1 MNCIA
6 TKYGGKR
13 KKKCINKFSLHHN
26 PNFSDSSMSRQVRYT
41 FLALAVVVLNIHFAI
56 GQASFADEAEFKK
69 HANKLFEDDEFE
81 QAYPLFSQL
90 LSVYPKDPDYNYR
103 FGVCTLFASDDK
115 EKAIPFLE
123 FSENKDVEKEVMY
136 YLAKAYHL
144 NYRFDDAIAEYTKY
158 KKVASANKAS
168 KLQVDRQIEMCKN
181 GKQLLHSLKDLS
193 VIEKK
198 EMNKAE
204 FYRAYDISQIGGKLL
219 VKPDEKQFKTAIDK
233 KKKDNSIIYLSK
245 DNNQIFFSSY
255 GEDGTKGK
263 EIFTTNRLENGEFSK
278 PVSLGAPV
286 NTDFDEDYPFLHPNG
301 KDLFFCSK
309 GHNSMGGYDVFKT
322 TYNEATKKWSEPENL
337 DFPINTP
344 DDDILFVT
352 DSSEKQAYFSSAR
365 ASITG
370 KTEVYHINTERK
382 PIDAAVISGN
392 VIKNR
397 DEQKLNLKIT
407 VKNLADNTIIGIYNT
422 LPTDGSYSMNLPNGG
437 KFLFT
442 VESAEFPIQSEVV
455 VIPIQD
461 EFKPIKQEIS
471 YEVKT
476 DKLVVKTIF
485 DGAGGDSNY
494 LMALKFIREK
504 SKMNV
509 NDVVVVVKPEPVV
522 PSEPLVKSTKPQPGT
537 KLSNED
543 IIKIANDDAKVVESE
558 AKDAQEQAD
567 IALMYANQK
576 NEQAQN
582 KSKEASDLFDAARGS
597 SDNVKKQ
604 TLTEK
609 ANATKQ
615 EADQLNEET
624 VNAFNLAKKL
634 ELSAQSKQKEAD
646 LSKEYAK
653 DLEIAVKSKNSTQA
667 MAKLDEQEKKLEELS
682 KENEGVPAIT
692 NSLKL
697 DVETKKKALDKAVQS
712 RNDLKQEIA
721 DNETIIAST
730 KADAEGTKNAD
741 LKKGLMTQIEEL
753 LTENK
758 TKQKELEDK
767 EARVTQAQKEYNG
780 IRNQSELIN
789 SVVEQAKVGSSEVA
803 AATAATIDKNKL
815 EEKVNEIKKSTEA
828 EAYALAAT
836 KLNDTNNQA
845 IVKDTKVNN
854 AQPKTET
861 KELASNNKQTSN
873 PTTNANEKKEVA
885 STTKKENAVNSKVST
900 EVATNKDENELK
912 TEEASNKENSSKLI
926 SQDTSNTKQDSKTL
940 ATESKQDQVKETNS
954 VASKSNKDNTN
965 QPKVENKK
973 ENSVES
979 KEEVKNESATTL
991 SDLNTKFADEIT
1003 ATSKLTNEVEKEKAK
1018 TEVLKNW
1025 NVAINEHIEKQ
1036 KEELKTTSNLD
1047 DKRVL
1052 IKQIS
1057 DAEQLSKDIQSQ
1069 TKESVA
1075 KVEILN
1081 KKVETKS
1088 TDASVT
1094 STNASETKID
1104 EDLSKQEYSVIN
1116 KKYTDE
1122 ISETNKIENNTE
1134 REKAKSVIL
1143 KNWNKTIAD
1152 KITKQ
1157 KEEVATISNPEEKQ
1171 DAIKKIN
1178 EAEALSKEVTAQAK
1192 ESENKLATLK
1202 KNEIAT
1208 ASNSSISNEVKKSEE
1223 VKKDSVENK
1232 QEVKANTEQPIATIS
1247 EAPNVSYESI
1257 NQKYSSEINSTNAIQ
1272 NNVEREQ
1279 KKLEVLNS
1287 WNNEINVKINS
1298 QKADLKTTKNVD
1310 QKKAIVKQINA
1321 AEQYSKELLAQTK
1334 ESNTR
1339 LDSLRKIPSNS
1350 IASNQTSDLNK
1361 ETKND
1366 VNQNSKTSTLESVNK
1381 DTTTNDAKESLENVK
1396 TNQIK
1401 YSSSKAKD
1409 EFVKAE
1415 QVNKQANELSTQSA
1429 ELRSKAESEQNP
1441 EEKQKLMQQSE
1452 ELAKQAENKK
1462 LESNNSVAEI
1472 NKSEFQGNQNQL
1484 EQLANASKN
1493 NKSDDISMA
1502 ELMNDDAK
1510 VFFDKAEKLRKEAES
1525 STTYLAKESALN
1537 DASNNETIAI
1547 EKQQKA
1553 LEIYQKQNPNFV
1565 ASANYK
1571 TSVQKPNSTK
1581 TELKNEAIDQTQKQ
1595 NVVASTTKEDSKKSE
1610 TTNVKGSK
1618 PITQPVT
1625 KDTSNSNSSLAI
1637 VSNNE
1642 KQSKEKEN
1650 KAIENK
1656 VVAKTS
1662 DVKATES
1669 SSSKDEVKDAIQD
1682 TKLVTKTKSKEQATK
1697 KELADNNSNSLA
1709 VNEKVSVNQNKST
1722 LPNLSAIRL
1731 APNELFEKKNTA
1743 VYSAKKP
1750 IPVNEKLPEGLV
1762 YKVQIGA
1769 FKNPIPQNL
1778 FKGITPIAGETTSQG
1793 LTRYMAGVFV
1803 KYTTADF
1810 AKNQIRDFGYRDAFV
1825 VAFLNGK
1832 RIPINQ
1838 ALAMNG
1844 LSPINTN
1851 SKNTEAA
1858 STIQQ
1863 VPTEN
1868 AKIAESSITKQQPS
1882 EPKEIAPTKNITTI
1896 GGGLFY
1902 TVQVGVYSQ
1911 PVTAEKLYNVLSL
1924 YTETAPN
1931 GNLRY
1936 NVGIY
1941 NNTGKAN
1948 EAKVALVETGL
1959 KDAFVTAY
1967 YNGKRI
1973 SLAEAKQLESQGNI
1987 TFANG
1992 PNLNAL
1998 PKFSISNNGQT
2009 IVLPSNE
2016 KSNDIA
2022 SPIVDPKESNKQE
2035 TVNSK
2040 AKNEQS
2046 VIKQKSLNEQGS
2058 QDSTKKESKSLL
2070 LKNNEIKTELG
2081 IIFKVQIGAFKDEVP
2096 LEIANKF
2103 LKVASKGIKNYVD
2116 EKGLTIYTVGS
2127 FSSYEE
2133 ASKMKSELVTA
2144 ELTDAFIVAYN
2155 DGNKISVDEAKT
2167 LLKK

>member
-1 MNCIA
+1 VNCIA

-13 KKKCINKFSLHHN
+13 KKKCIDKFSLHHS
-26 PNFSDSSMSRQVRYT
+26 PNFSDSSMSRQIRYT
-41 FLALAVVVLNIHFAI
+41 FLALAVVLNIHFAI

-181 GKQLLHSLKDLS
+181 GKQLLRSLKDLS

-509 NDVVVVVKPEPVV
+509 NDVVVVVKQEPVV

-537 KLSNED
+537 KLSNEN

-780 IRNQSELIN
+780 IKNQSELIN

-803 AATAATIDKNKL
+803 AATAAAIDKNKL

-828 EAYALAAT
+828 EANALAAT
-836 KLNDTNNQA
+836 KLNETNNQA
-845 IVKDTKVNN
+845 IVKDSKVNN

-873 PTTNANEKKEVA
+873 PTTKANEKKEVA
-885 STTKKENAVNSKVST
+885 STTKDENGLKN
-900 EVATNKDENELK
+900 EVA
-912 TEEASNKENSSKLI
+912 
-926 SQDTSNTKQDSKTL
+926 SNT
-940 ATESKQDQVKETNS
+940 TE
-954 VASKSNKDNTN
+954 DNTN
-965 QPKVENKK
+965 QPKVENKN

-979 KEEVKNESATTL
+979 KQEELKNTNTATL

-1036 KEELKTTSNLD
+1036 KEDLKTTTNLD

-1057 DAEQLSKDIQSQ
+1057 DAEQLSKDIQLQ

-1075 KVEILN
+1075 KVETLN
-1081 KKVETKS
+1081 NKVEGKS

-1094 STNASETKID
+1094 SANASETKID

-1122 ISETNKIENNTE
+1122 ISETSKIENNTE

-1143 KNWNKTIAD
+1143 KNWNKTIED

-1157 KEEVATISNPEEKQ
+1157 KEEVATISNPEEKK
-1171 DAIKKIN
+1171 DAFKKIN

-1202 KNEIAT
+1202 KNELAT
-1208 ASNSSISNEVKKSEE
+1208 AYNSSIRDEVKKSEE
-1223 VKKDSVENK
+1223 VKKDSLENK
-1232 QEVKANTEQPIATIS
+1232 QAVNANTEQPIVTTNETS
-1247 EAPNVSYESI
+1247 NDSYESI
-1257 NQKYSSEINSTNAIQ
+1257 NQKYSSEINATNSIQ
-1272 NNVEREQ
+1272 NDVEREQ

-1339 LDSLRKIPSNS
+1339 LDSLRKIPSNP
-1350 IASNQTSDLNK
+1350 IASNQTSDSNK

-1366 VNQNSKTSTLESVNK
+1366 LNQNSKTSAIESVSN
-1381 DTTTNDAKESLENVK
+1381 DSTTNDSKESLENLK
-1396 TNQIK
+1396 GNQIK
-1401 YSSSKAKD
+1401 YSSSKVKD

-1429 ELRSKAESEQNP
+1429 ELRSRAESEQNQ

-1452 ELAKQAENKK
+1452 EIAKQAENKK
-1462 LESNNSVAEI
+1462 LESNNSFAEI
-1472 NKSEFQGNQNQL
+1472 NKSEYLSNQYQL

-1525 STTYLAKESALN
+1525 SSTYLAKESALN
-1537 DASNNETIAI
+1537 DASNNEGIAI

-1553 LEIYQKQNPNFV
+1553 LEIYKKQNPNFV
-1565 ASANYK
+1565 ASANNK
-1571 TSVQKPNSTK
+1571 TAVQKQNSTK
-1581 TELKNEAIDQTQKQ
+1581 TELKNEEIDQAQKQ

-1610 TTNVKGSK
+1610 TTNVKGTK

-1625 KDTSNSNSSLAI
+1625 KDTSNSSSSLAI
-1637 VSNNE
+1637 LSNNE
-1642 KQSKEKEN
+1642 KQSKENEN

-1656 VVAKTS
+1656 EVAKTN
-1662 DVKATES
+1662 DVKATEL

-1844 LSPINTN
+1844 LSPIVTN
-1851 SKNTEAA
+1851 SKYTEAA

-1868 AKIAESSITKQQPS
+1868 AKIAESSIPKQQPS
-1882 EPKEIAPTKNITTI
+1882 EPKEIAPTTNITTI

-1911 PVTAEKLYNVLSL
+1911 PVTSEKLYNVLSL

-2009 IVLPSNE
+2009 ILIPSHE
-2016 KSNDIA
+2016 KSNDIE
-2022 SPIVDPKESNKQE
+2022 SPIVNPKESNKQE

-2040 AKNEQS
+2040 TKNEQP
-2046 VIKQKSLNEQGS
+2046 VVNQKSLNEQGN
-2058 QDSTKKESKSLL
+2058 QDSTKKETKSLFQ
-2070 LKNNEIKTELG
+2070 KNNVIKTELG

-2127 FSSYEE
+2127 FTSYEE
-2133 ASKMKSELVTA
+2133 ASKMKSELLTA